1 MKLSNTQLRLAY
13 LSACSTSES
22 LAEDLANETLN
33 IANAFQLLGF
43 PHIIGTLWEAEV
55 ESAYRLADFF
65 DAHLVK
71 AFRTPLLSI
80 NQQFIRMRCTTH
92 FKICGWE
99 KERRKE
105 QSYAYVARMYWYGC
119 LSFML
124 DIENHH
130 HSFVNSLPDLYY
142 SKFCLDN
149 FQVRPNEQ
157 KGYHVTV

>member
-71 AFRTPLLSI
+71 ALSNAAI
-80 NQQFIRMRCTTH
+80 VDKSAIY
-92 FKICGWE
+92 
-99 KERRKE
+99 
-105 QSYAYVARMYWYGC
+105 SYALHYALQDLRIGKRTTKRAELCICCKDVLVWVPFIYVRY
-119 LSFML
+119 
-124 DIENHH
+124 
-130 HSFVNSLPDLYY
+130 
-142 SKFCLDN
+142 
-149 FQVRPNEQ
+149 
-157 KGYHVTV
+157 